1 MSRLE
6 IILTLTTCVS
16 ILINVGLIA
25 YLRGVLIRLISIS
38 EELGDFQDIIDSYL
52 SHLDD
57 VYNLEMFYGDQ
68 TLQALLAH
76 TAAVSEQVE
85 TFEYIYSLT
94 DEVEEDEENKEIEDE
109 TN

>member
-6 IILTLTTCVS
+6 IILTITATLS
-16 ILINVGLIA
+16 ILINVGLVA
-25 YLRGVLIRLISIS
+25 YLRGVLVRLISIS

-57 VYNLEMFYGDQ
+57 VYSLEMFYGDQ
-68 TLQALLAH
+68 TLQALLDH

-94 DEVEEDEENKEIEDE
+94 DEVVEEEKNKEIEDE
-109 TN
+109 TK